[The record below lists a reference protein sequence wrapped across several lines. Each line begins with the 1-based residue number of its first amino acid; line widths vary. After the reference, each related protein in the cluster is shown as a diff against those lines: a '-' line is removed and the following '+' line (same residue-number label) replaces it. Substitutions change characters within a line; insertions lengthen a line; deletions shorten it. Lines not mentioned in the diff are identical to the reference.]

1 MRPLET
7 SLPAGP
13 VKVQELSGLLEENLE
28 DIESQEDLPLPR
40 LRLLQED
47 QTVPNT
53 REEVERELGVR
64 VRRDLGARRDFGV
77 GMKKDVDI
85 FQVMEFDSDD
95 SDF

>member
-1 MRPLET
+1 M
-7 SLPAGP
+7 PAGP
-13 VKVQELSGLLEENLE
+13 VKVQELSGLLEENPE
-28 DIESQEDLPLPR
+28 DIGGQEEDLEDLPLPR

-47 QTVPNT
+47 QTVPDT
-53 REEVERELGVR
+53 REEVERELGFR

-77 GMKKDVDI
+77 GMKKDLDI